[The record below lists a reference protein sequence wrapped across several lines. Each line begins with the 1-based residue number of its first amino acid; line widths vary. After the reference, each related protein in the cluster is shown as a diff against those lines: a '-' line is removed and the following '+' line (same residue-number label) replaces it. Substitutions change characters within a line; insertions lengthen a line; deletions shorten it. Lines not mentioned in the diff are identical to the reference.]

1 MPVRTKTL
9 LYQNLGKL
17 FYAIAASDTII
28 QDQEFEALQQCVQK
42 YWKDYNDLN
51 QVFEKEY
58 TQVIEAVFEGV
69 EAFELS
75 AEEMFQDFISYK
87 REHPQLFTN
96 VLNTLIMA
104 TAKTIAYAF
113 ENVNTSEQKFLTQ
126 LENELTHSK

>member
-51 QVFEKEY
+51 QVFEEEY

-126 LENELTHSK
+126 LENELSIIS

>member
-51 QVFEKEY
+51 QVFEEEY

-96 VLNTLIMA
+96 VLNTLIMT
-104 TAKTIAYAF
+104 TARTIAYAF